1 LKEGEPPGSESFVAR
16 ILIVDWEE
24 EERVYLWSVLEDA
37 GHSLFF
43 AGDGKTALE
52 ICKER
57 DVDLVI
63 TELYLPE
70 LNGLRLIKKLREWD
84 ADRLIVA
91 ISDISADQ
99 LDLAED
105 YGACHVL
112 YKPVDP
118 PTLLAGVDKALE
130 GHRPIRR
137 HDWM

>member
-1 LKEGEPPGSESFVAR
+1 LKELPLGSEIAVAR
-16 ILIVDWEE
+16 ILVVDWEE
-24 EERVYLWSVLEDA
+24 EERVYLWSVLENA
-37 GHSLFF
+37 GHELLF
-43 AGDGKTALE
+43 AANGQAALNIWDGT
-52 ICKER
+52 

-70 LNGLRLIKKLREWD
+70 LNGLRLIKGLMER
-84 ADRLIVA
+84 DRDVLIVA

-112 YKPVDP
+112 LKPVDP
-118 PTLLAGVDKALE
+118 PTLLAGVNKALE

>member
-1 LKEGEPPGSESFVAR
+1 LAN

-24 EERVYLWSVLEDA
+24 EERVYLWSVLEHA
-37 GHSLFF
+37 GHRLFF
-43 AGDGKTALE
+43 ASDGKAALAV
-52 ICKER
+52 CKEK
-57 DVDLVI
+57 DIDLVI

-70 LNGLRLIKKLREWD
+70 LNGLRLIRKLMEMD
-84 ADRLIVA
+84 PNGLIVA

-105 YGACHVL
+105 YGACHIL
-112 YKPVDP
+112 YKPVAP

>member
-1 LKEGEPPGSESFVAR
+1 MAR
-16 ILIVDWEE
+16 ILVVDWEE

-37 GHSLFF
+37 GHELLF
-43 AGDGKTALE
+43 ATNGQAAL
-52 ICKER
+52 
-57 DVDLVI
+57 DVWDENDIDLVL

-70 LNGLRLIKKLREWD
+70 LNGLRLIKGLMER
-84 ADRLIVA
+84 DRDVLIVA

-118 PTLLAGVDKALE
+118 PTLLAGVNKALE
-130 GHRPIRR
+130 GHRHIRR